1 MMLVL
6 LLYVYGPWRRDCAD
20 RDGDDVVVDVDDV
33 DVDVDDVDVD
43 VDDVDGQHQHCA
55 GNGPWRADKDDPSNL
70 WSHYNP
76 LLKQNE
82 GIKTGNNDCKESI
95 PAL

>member
-1 MMLVL
+1 MMLTLMLMMLMMLTAEPSISIV
-6 LLYVYGPWRRDCAD
+6 
-20 RDGDDVVVDVDDV
+20 
-33 DVDVDDVDVD
+33 
-43 VDDVDGQHQHCA
+43 HCA

-95 PAL
+95 QAK

>member
-1 MMLVL
+1 MAVSAL
-6 LLYVYGPWRRDCAD
+6 YGPWRRDCA
-20 RDGDDVVVDVDDV
+20 GDDIVVDVDDV
-33 DVDVDDVDVD
+33 DVDG
-43 VDDVDGQHQHCA
+43 DDVDGQHQHCA
-55 GNGPWRADKDDPSNL
+55 GNGAWRADKDDPSNL

-95 PAL
+95 LAK

>member
-1 MMLVL
+1 MVNGGISIIWSLAI
-6 LLYVYGPWRRDCAD
+6 DCAGCA
-20 RDGDDVVVDVDDV
+20 GDDIVVDVDD
-33 DVDVDDVDVD
+33 
-43 VDDVDGQHQHCA
+43 DDVDGQHQHCA
-55 GNGPWRADKDDPSNL
+55 GNGAWRADKDDPSNL

-95 PAL
+95 LAK

>member
-1 MMLVL
+1 MAMMLVL

-33 DVDVDDVDVD
+33 DS
-43 VDDVDGQHQHCA
+43 QHQHCA

-76 LLKQNE
+76 LLKQKE

>member
-1 MMLVL
+1 MFIPYSWHSVRNVILDPVFSPVLAMMLTLMLMMLTASISIV
-6 LLYVYGPWRRDCAD
+6 
-20 RDGDDVVVDVDDV
+20 
-33 DVDVDDVDVD
+33 
-43 VDDVDGQHQHCA
+43 HCA

-95 PAL
+95 LAK

>member
-1 MMLVL
+1 MAVSAL
-6 LLYVYGPWRRDCAD
+6 YGPWRRDCA
-20 RDGDDVVVDVDDV
+20 GCPG
-33 DVDVDDVDVD
+33 DDVDVD

-55 GNGPWRADKDDPSNL
+55 GNGAWRADKDDPSNL

-95 PAL
+95 LAK

>member
-33 DVDVDDVDVD
+33 DS
-43 VDDVDGQHQHCA
+43 QHQHCA

-95 PAL
+95 LAK

>member
-1 MMLVL
+1 MVPGEEIVLVVLAMMLTLMLMMLTASISIV
-6 LLYVYGPWRRDCAD
+6 
-20 RDGDDVVVDVDDV
+20 
-33 DVDVDDVDVD
+33 
-43 VDDVDGQHQHCA
+43 HCA

-95 PAL
+95 LAK

>member
-33 DVDVDDVDVD
+33 DS
-43 VDDVDGQHQHCA
+43 QHQHCA

-82 GIKTGNNDCKESI
+82 GIKTGNDDCKKSI
-95 PAL
+95 LAK

>member
-1 MMLVL
+1 MAVSAL
-6 LLYVYGPWRRDCAD
+6 YGPWRRDCAD
-20 RDGDDVVVDVDDV
+20 CAGDDV
-33 DVDVDDVDVD
+33 DVDVDDVDS
-43 VDDVDGQHQHCA
+43 QHQHCA
-55 GNGPWRADKDDPSNL
+55 GNGAWRADKDDPSNL

-95 PAL
+95 LAK